1 VVHIKRKRIMADQL
15 PITIRLKK
23 INNELVCASDLSKSR
38 LSLFVKSLDE
48 GETVDVTYEVISDS
62 KSYAQL
68 SKVHKCIRE
77 IASFTG
83 MTVEEVKTQVKLR
96 SGLCNSTDCKSFA
109 DCSKDELSLAIQA
122 VIEIG
127 DLVGFNLH

>member
-1 VVHIKRKRIMADQL
+1 MADQL

-23 INNELVCASDLSKSR
+23 VNNELVSITDISTTR
-38 LSLFVKSLDE
+38 LGLFVKSLEE
-48 GETVDVTYEVISDS
+48 GEVVDVTYEVVTDN

-96 SGLCNSTDCKSFA
+96 SGLCTSTDCKSFA
-109 DCSKDELSLAIQA
+109 DCSKEELSLAIQA
-122 VIEIG
+122 AIEIG
-127 DLVGFNLH
+127 DFIGFNLH